1 MLEKF
6 KSTILFNKLLK
17 RPNIDKAYAMV
28 KPTDSWYDTITK
40 VHHSLHLIRQLPRQ
54 VLEITSH
61 DGLKL
66 KGIYYP
72 GKEKSNVT
80 VICIHGYT
88 SHAER
93 EWAYPGLFY
102 LSLGYNV
109 LIPYQRAHGISAG
122 KYLTFGALEYRDM
135 MRWVEKINEQT
146 PNGSIIIHGL
156 SMGGGIALDLCD
168 QEMENVKGI
177 IADAPS
183 TSLRGFFEGVAGH
196 IFKEDGKKIAQHTIA
211 RFEKEFGVNVDDFN
225 CADHVSRSR
234 YPILLSAG
242 SMEKMEDIF
251 ADYKNRSPQ
260 PTDIIILPGC
270 NHGNGMYKQ
279 TELYQQTIKNFITD
293 ILDTPA

>member
-6 KSTILFNKLLK
+6 KSNILFKKLLK

-40 VHHSLHLIRQLPRQ
+40 AHHSLHLIRQLPHEELQ
-54 VLEITSH
+54 ITSH

-72 GKEKSNVT
+72 SDKKSNVT

-93 EWAYPGLFY
+93 EWAFPGLFY

-109 LIPYQRAHGISAG
+109 LIPYQRAHGLSGG

-135 MRWVEKINEQT
+135 MLWVEKINEMT
-146 PNGSIIIHGL
+146 PNGSIILHGL

-168 QEMENVKGI
+168 QQMENVKGI
-177 IADAPS
+177 ISDAPS
-183 TSLRGFFEGVAGH
+183 ISLRGFFEGVAGH
-196 IFKEDGKKIAQHTIA
+196 IFKEDGKKIAPLTIA
-211 RFEKEFGVNVDDFN
+211 RFEQEFGVRVDDFH

-234 YPILLSAG
+234 YPILFSAG
-242 SMEKMEDIF
+242 SKEKMEEIF
-251 ADYKNRSPQ
+251 ADFKNRNPQ
-260 PTDIIILPGC
+260 PTEIIILPGC
-270 NHGNGMYKQ
+270 NHGNGLYKQ
-279 TELYQQTIKNFITD
+279 TELYQQTIQSFIQGV
-293 ILDTPA
+293 L

>member
-6 KSTILFNKLLK
+6 KANILFSKLLK

-40 VHHSLHLIRQLPRQ
+40 VHHSLHLIRQLPHE
-54 VLEITSH
+54 VLEISSH
-61 DGLKL
+61 DDLRL

-72 GKEKSNVT
+72 GKKNSPVT

-109 LIPYQRAHGISAG
+109 LIPYQRAHGLSQG
-122 KYLTFGALEYRDM
+122 KYIGFGAAEYRDM
-135 MRWVEKINEQT
+135 MLWVKKINEMN
-146 PNGSIIIHGL
+146 PNGSVILHGL

-168 QEMENVKGI
+168 QEMHNVKGI
-177 IADAPS
+177 ISDAPS
-183 TSLRGFFEGVAGH
+183 TSIREFFEGVAGH
-196 IFKEDGKKIAQHTIA
+196 IFKEDGKKIAAHAIA
-211 RFEKEFGVNVDDFN
+211 RFEQEFGVKVDDFE

-234 YPILLSAG
+234 YPLLLSAG
-242 SMEKMEDIF
+242 SMENMEDIF
-251 ADYKNRSPQ
+251 ADLKNRNPQ
-260 PTDIIILPGC
+260 PTEIIILPGC

-279 TELYQQTIKNFITD
+279 TDLYQQTIQSFIQGV
-293 ILDTPA
+293 L